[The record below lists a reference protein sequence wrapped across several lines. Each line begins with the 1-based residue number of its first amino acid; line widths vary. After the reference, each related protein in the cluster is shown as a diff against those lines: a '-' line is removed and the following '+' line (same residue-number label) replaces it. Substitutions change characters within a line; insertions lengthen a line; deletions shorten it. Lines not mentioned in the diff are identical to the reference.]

1 MTTTTITAAVF
12 TDEVLARAAELAR
25 DSYRPVWTGA
35 SGEESTGEWVAR
47 HLEAASALLEA
58 DGWARTYPSPTSA
71 SGSTVLPAI
80 ETMSVKDML
89 SEVLSVIRDEI
100 ATAGAPR
107 TLSMALEHVAHGE
120 DGDGDTRYV
129 ASEVLTLLVRALT
142 RQDQAA
148 ATPWAERLHR
158 THQDVTALLT
168 AGARFART
176 YGPGAAQAQHAA

>member
-35 SGEESTGEWVAR
+35 SGEESTGEAVAR

-58 DGWARTYPSPTSA
+58 DGWTRTYPSATPVR
-71 SGSTVLPAI
+71 TVLPAI
-80 ETMSVKDML
+80 ETMSTEAMVR
-89 SEVLSVIRDEI
+89 EVLIAVRDEI
-100 ATAGAPR
+100 TATAGASR
-107 TLSMALEHVAHGE
+107 TLSAALEHVAHGE

-129 ASEVLTLLVRALT
+129 ASEILTLLIRALT
-142 RQDQAA
+142 GHDQAA

-168 AGARFART
+168 AGACYART
-176 YGPGAAQAQHAA
+176 YGPAGQAQHAA